1 VVTGFDT
8 SVVVRPVPPFRL
20 DATAAVLRR
29 DERNPVDR
37 WQSGRYTR
45 VLSCRDAPC
54 LVAVRQTGPVDDPE
68 ISIQVAG
75 GGGTTV
81 EEVVA
86 RVRLLLGLNVDLT
99 PFYSLA
105 RGDALLSTLVEPL
118 RGLKPPRFPTVFEAL
133 VNAIACQQISL
144 AAGITVLGRLAE
156 RFGQRVWFEGEE
168 YVAFPEPAELAG
180 ASDAELRS
188 LGFSTPKARYVIGLA
203 RGLADGSLQLDGLE
217 SSPDEQVVQTLL
229 ALPGIG
235 RWSAEYAM
243 LRALGRL
250 DVFPSDDVGA
260 ARNLSRWL
268 TLDHKPT
275 ATEVREIVSRWK
287 PWSGCVY
294 LHLLGRSL
302 VERGRLA
309 PTAR

>member
-1 VVTGFDT
+1 M
-8 SVVVRPVPPFRL
+8 
-20 DATAAVLRR
+20 
-29 DERNPVDR
+29 
-37 WQSGRYTR
+37 
-45 VLSCRDAPC
+45 
-54 LVAVRQTGPVDDPE
+54 
-68 ISIQVAG
+68 
-75 GGGTTV
+75 
-81 EEVVA
+81 A

-105 RGDALLSTLVEPL
+105 RGDAFLSALVEPL
-118 RGLKPPRFPTVFEAL
+118 WGLKAPRFPTVFEAL

-144 AAGITVLGRLAE
+144 AAGITVMGRLAE

-180 ASDAELRS
+180 ASDAELRC

-203 RGLADGSLQLDGLE
+203 RGLAGGSLQLDGLA
-217 SSPDEQVVQTLL
+217 SSPDEQVLQTLL
-229 ALPGIG
+229 TLPGIG

-250 DVFPSDDVGA
+250 DVFPADDVGA

-268 TLDHKPT
+268 ALDHRPA

-302 VERGRLA
+302 MERGRLA